1 MESPLEIDFRGMDA
15 DARLRNLI
23 AEHVSGLE
31 DRFGGIISCRVVI
44 KAPGGHHRTGQYDV
58 NVRLGLPNGRE
69 VNVGRTAA
77 ADERFTDIDFAIN
90 HAFKRARRQL
100 QDRVRRLQGQVKTHV
115 PEPIGTVTK
124 LDPGGEFG
132 FLESDDKRE
141 IYFHRNSVLNG
152 AFARLEIGSR
162 VIFAESVGEKG
173 PQASTVKPLGK
184 HGMR

>member
-1 MESPLEIDFRGMDA
+1 METPVEIDFRNMDV
-15 DARLRNLI
+15 DARLRTAI

-31 DRFGGIISCRVVI
+31 DVFGRITACRVVI
-44 KAPGGHHRTGQYDV
+44 KGPGGHHRTGQYDV
-58 NVRLGLPNGRE
+58 NVRLALPNGRE

-77 ADERFTDIDFAIN
+77 ADERFNDVDFAVN
-90 HAFKRARRQL
+90 YAFKRARRRL
-100 QDRVRRLQGQVKTHV
+100 QDQVRQMQGKVKAHE
-115 PEPIGTVTK
+115 PEPIATVAK

-152 AFARLEIGSR
+152 AFARLEVGSR
-162 VIFAESVGEKG
+162 VTFAEELGEKG
-173 PQASTVKPLGK
+173 AQASTVKPLGK